1 VQFARFILAKA
12 SVRTRGR
19 NAEIFINCPFDDA
32 YAPCFEAL
40 LFTVTIAGYRARCAL
55 EENDA
60 GEIRFDKLRR
70 LIADC
75 DFTIHDLSRIQLGDN
90 NLPRFN
96 MPFELGLMMGA
107 KYFGGPKQRAKQAC
121 ILVANDF
128 VLPTYLSDLAGNDP
142 AAHNDDPRQV
152 IKIVRDHLHN
162 DPAGKRLPGVLHIAK
177 LFDDFSANLPVL
189 ARQAQLT
196 VEEVHARR
204 GYNNFM
210 DLLLGY
216 CSALPDVGKRLT

>member
-1 VQFARFILAKA
+1 MRFARFILVKA
-12 SVRTRGR
+12 PARTRRR
-19 NAEIFINCPFDDA
+19 NTDVFINCPFDDA
-32 YAPCFEAL
+32 YAPCFAAL

-60 GEIRFDKLRR
+60 GDIRFDKLRR
-70 LIADC
+70 LIADS
-75 DFTIHDLSRIQLGDN
+75 DFTIHDQSRIQLGGN

-107 KYFGGPKQRAKQAC
+107 KHFGGPKQRAKQAC

-128 VLPTYLSDLAGNDP
+128 VLPKYLSDLAGNDP

-162 DPAGKRLPGVLHIAK
+162 DPAGKRLPGAAHITD
-177 LFDDFSANLPVL
+177 LFDEFCSILPGL
-189 ARQAQLT
+189 AQEARLT

-204 GYNNFM
+204 GYKNFM
-210 DLLLGY
+210 DLLIGF
-216 CSALPDVGKRLT
+216 CSALPNGADRMA